1 MSASSIHTLVW
12 LGHPVRPIA
21 ALVPA
26 EENESVEIMK
36 IQNGWSDD
44 ERLGERLRVENA
56 PAIVTR
62 ALQGL
67 AMKLGAAVV
76 IMTLVLAPAHAVE
89 PFGAATTPSQSAGL
103 ITLWLDLQ
111 TELAKDEVE
120 IAHCRID
127 ANCGSAAAQRYI
139 EIIDEARRH
148 SGRTMIGHLNRG
160 INGAIQSTRA
170 IVPWLPPL
178 AALSQPGDC
187 KSYAIV
193 KYLALGELG
202 IAASDRRLV
211 MLRGV
216 SRPSET
222 HLVVLVRDND
232 RWIIL
237 DNRTLTLVDSIAANQ
252 YEPLIEFNANGV
264 RDFGPRTEGG

>member
-1 MSASSIHTLVW
+1 MTDAC
-12 LGHPVRPIA
+12 GR
-21 ALVPA
+21 
-26 EENESVEIMK
+26 
-36 IQNGWSDD
+36 
-44 ERLGERLRVENA
+44 RLGERLRVEKA
-56 PAIVTR
+56 PAIVAR
-62 ALQGL
+62 ALQSL
-67 AMKLGAAVV
+67 AMKLASAVA
-76 IMTLVLAPAHAVE
+76 IMTLVLTPAHAME
-89 PFGAATTPSQSAGL
+89 PFGSTTAPSQSAGL
-103 ITLWLDLQ
+103 ITLWRDLQ

-120 IAHCRID
+120 MNHCRVD
-127 ANCGSAAAQRYI
+127 ANCGSASARRLIAI
-139 EIIDEARRH
+139 VDEARQY
-148 SGRTMIGHLNRG
+148 SGRKMIGHLNRG
-160 INGAIQSTRA
+160 INGAIQSTRG

-216 SRPSET
+216 NRPSEI

-237 DNRTLTLVDSIAANQ
+237 DNRTLTLVDSIIAHH
-252 YEPLIEFNANGV
+252 YEPLIEFDANGV
-264 RDFGPRTEGG
+264 RHF

>member
-1 MSASSIHTLVW
+1 MLKTKMDGAMTEA
-12 LGHPVRPIA
+12 LGR
-21 ALVPA
+21 
-26 EENESVEIMK
+26 
-36 IQNGWSDD
+36 
-44 ERLGERLRVENA
+44 RLGERSQVENA

-62 ALQGL
+62 AMHGL
-67 AMKLGAAVV
+67 AMKLGSAAA
-76 IMTLVLAPAHAVE
+76 IMMLLLTPVHAVE
-89 PFGAATTPSQSAGL
+89 PFGVAATPSQSDGL
-103 ITLWLDLQ
+103 ITLWRDLQ
-111 TELAKDEVE
+111 TNLAKDEVE
-120 IAHCRID
+120 ITHCRID
-127 ANCGSAAAQRYI
+127 ANCGSAAAQRLI
-139 EIIDEARRH
+139 AIIDEVRQY
-148 SGRTMIGHLNRG
+148 SGRKMIGHLNRG

-211 MLRGV
+211 MVRGAG
-216 SRPSET
+216 RPSER

-237 DNRTLTLVDSIAANQ
+237 DNQTLTLVDSVAARQ
-252 YEPLIEFNANGV
+252 YEPLNEFDANGV
-264 RDFGPRTEGG
+264 RDF